1 MASWCVF
8 AKTIATGWPKYEK
21 KSSARIG
28 SPFLIGPISFSPGM
42 SFAVIIFVKNG
53 RSFSLSELIFFIFPH
68 ATFDRTGAPCN
79 KFSCSGISSI

>member
-1 MASWCVF
+1 M
-8 AKTIATGWPKYEK
+8 
-21 KSSARIG
+21 
-28 SPFLIGPISFSPGM
+28 GPISFSPGM